1 MKKILKLIINS
12 LIISSIFIPNIN
24 SNDFTTN
31 NLKKHLLENYYHNE
45 IPIIDNKPINLSLG
59 IAIRAFN
66 NIDQIDGTSTLNLWL
81 RYNWHD
87 IYNWD
92 PNSFGNI
99 SGISFNT
106 DPQLENHIWTPDIYL
121 YNTAEKPMEQLD
133 FSKAEISYDGTMF
146 WSRPG
151 LLKSTCLF
159 DLTDFPFDTQTCV
172 LKFGSW
178 SYDSSKI
185 NLSIDKNT
193 IDLSNFRKHN
203 EWDLVNYSVTKNS
216 VKYVCCEHEYHDI
229 EFFYTIKRKS
239 GYYNL
244 NIIIPTFST
253 ATLILLTLII
263 PFESGERISFAVT
276 ILLSIIVFLLILSDN
291 LPKSEDKPLL
301 SIMIIGLV
309 YFSLVGVVFTII
321 MSNFNVYIEK
331 KKYEEINY
339 KNNIIEYI
347 LKKFNIKDK
356 KKQDI
361 SITHDISITQDDGN
375 EYGANASANASAG
388 AGVNESIN
396 NRSNSYINII
406 NRLNN
411 INETI
416 NMSNNINKNIHLSY
430 TNDTN
435 GPNDTNEKKSNISEY
450 QIETL
455 LFYIENIYTL
465 LFIIS
470 FIVYSFIIF
479 KIV

>member
-31 NLKKHLLENYYHNE
+31 NLKKHLLDNYYHNE

-81 RYNWHD
+81 RYNWRD

-106 DPQLENHIWTPDIYL
+106 DPQLDTHIWTPDIYL

-159 DLTDFPFDTQTCV
+159 DLTEFPFDTQTCV

-185 NLSIDKNT
+185 NLSIDKNS

-216 VKYVCCEHEYHDI
+216 VKYACCEHEYHDI

-276 ILLSIIVFLLILSDN
+276 ILLSNIVFLLILSDN

-356 KKQDI
+356 KK
-361 SITHDISITQDDGN
+361 HDISITNDDGN
-375 EYGANASANASAG
+375 ESGAG
-388 AGVNESIN
+388 ANESIN

-411 INETI
+411 KL
-416 NMSNNINKNIHLSY
+416 NK
-430 TNDTN
+430 
-435 GPNDTNEKKSNISEY
+435 
-450 QIETL
+450 
-455 LFYIENIYTL
+455 
-465 LFIIS
+465 
-470 FIVYSFIIF
+470 
-479 KIV
+479 